1 MGTTLFLFGLLIG
14 GSAAIVL
21 ALVIL
26 QHREVNSSFPFAL
39 IMVGSAIWAW
49 GYAFQIGGTSPDF
62 ALVALRIKYI
72 GLLAVPTC
80 WLWFALA
87 STETIARLTKKQGAM
102 LLFFPVLTFLVN
114 VTNDW
119 HRLFYRRIILLPPGS
134 SPGITFE
141 YGPWYWMNVTY
152 SYTLA
157 LIGLLLLIRF
167 WGQTLHL
174 QRISVTVAIG
184 GLVFMTTISLLFY
197 LSQQFVSVFDITLLL
212 LPVNGIL
219 IYFALFR
226 SQLVDT
232 RPIAYVH
239 LFEQLSEGVLVFN
252 MRGKVIDCNPA
263 ASRLLDLSKPIGQL
277 VSSVFRRLSW
287 SEDDLL
293 KASVNEPFRVEH
305 KSRVLDIYT
314 TTLHDRRG
322 QQNGT
327 MLVVRDV
334 SEQWQTQRALA
345 ESEAMLR
352 EERRLF
358 IGGPTVIFR
367 WEARRGCPVSYVS
380 PNVQEQ
386 FGYAPD
392 DFTEHRLSYLSLIHP
407 EDVGRVWSEI
417 VDHLHCRTPWFRQEY
432 RLMRADGE
440 YRWIDDHTSVVYDD
454 QGKPVYFLG
463 YILDVTNQKR
473 AEAERL
479 EMERQLQHTQKLES
493 LGVLAGGMAH
503 DFNNLLTAILG
514 NLDLASLTLRGNDP
528 AVQPIRNAML
538 ATRYAAGLTRQLLA
552 YAGKGDYQIA
562 DVNLTEIVQGMAAML
577 RVSIGKQAHLEL
589 CLAADLPIVRADP
602 SHMQQIVLNLIL
614 NAAEALPSGK
624 GTITVR
630 TAVCDCDEAMLKGN
644 RINNQALPGRYVLL
658 EVADTGCG
666 MDERTQQR
674 IFDPFFTTK
683 SVGRGLG
690 MSAILGIVR
699 HHNGAIII
707 NSAPGCGTTIS
718 VLFPPSAVE
727 HEKSEEHDQEPV
739 PLFSSFDATVLVVD
753 DEADVRDVVARLLT
767 HLGFRVIAVADGDS
781 ALQAVEHHASATTC
795 VLLDA
800 HLTGMDALTFLRELH
815 ARAPHIPVVISSGSG
830 QHEVLQRFAGE
841 ATEGFLQK
849 PYQMSELYAVIQH
862 ALRHFL
868 TVSVAHPPSA
878 ADVTPATQEMPDADS
893 SLD

>member
-1 MGTTLFLFGLLIG
+1 MGITLFLLGLLIS

-26 QHREVNSSFPFAL
+26 QHCEIDGSLPFAL
-39 IMVGSAIWAW
+39 TMVGSAIWAW
-49 GYAFQIGGTSPDF
+49 GYAVQIGGMSPDV
-62 ALVALRIKYI
+62 ALVALRIRYI

-80 WLWFALA
+80 WLWFALV

-102 LLFFPVLTFLVN
+102 LLFFPVLTFLAN

-119 HRLFYRRIILLPPGS
+119 HRLFYQRIIILPPGS
-134 SPGITFE
+134 LPIITFE

-152 SYTLA
+152 SYTIA

-167 WGQTLHL
+167 WGQMLHL

-184 GLVFMTTISLLFY
+184 GLVFMTIIGLLFY
-197 LSQQFVSVFDITLLL
+197 LSQQFVNVFDITPLL
-212 LPVNGIL
+212 LPINGML
-219 IYFALFR
+219 LYLALFR
-226 SQLVDT
+226 SQLVDEC
-232 RPIAYVH
+232 PIAYVH
-239 LFEQLSEGVLVFN
+239 LFEQLSDGVLVFN
-252 MRGKVIDCNPA
+252 VRGKVIDCNPA
-263 ASRLLDLSKPIGQL
+263 ASRLLDLSKPIGQS

-305 KSRVLDIYT
+305 NGRVLDIYT
-314 TTLHDRRG
+314 TILHDRRG

-334 SEQWQTQRALA
+334 SEQWRTQRALA

-358 IGGPTVIFR
+358 IGGPTVVFR
-367 WEARRGCPVSYVS
+367 WEARRDCPVSYVS

-386 FGYAPD
+386 FGYAPEE
-392 DFTEHRLSYLSLIHP
+392 FTTRGLSYLSLIHP
-407 EDVGRVWSEI
+407 EDVGRVWDEI

-432 RLMRADGE
+432 RLMRTDGE
-440 YRWIDDHTSVVYDD
+440 YRWVDDYTSVVYDG

-463 YILDVTNQKR
+463 YILDVTSQKR

-479 EMERQLQHTQKLES
+479 EMERQFQHVQKLES
-493 LGVLAGGMAH
+493 LGVLAGGVAH

-514 NLDLASLTLRGNDP
+514 NLDLACLTLRGNDP

-552 YAGKGDYQIA
+552 YAGKGDYYQIA

-577 RVSIGKQAHLEL
+577 RVSVGKQARLDL
-589 CLAADLPIVRADP
+589 RLALDLPVFQADP
-602 SHMQQIVLNLIL
+602 SHIQQIVLNLIL
-614 NAAEALPSGK
+614 NAAESLPSGK

-630 TAVCDCDEAMLKGN
+630 TAVCDCDEALLKRN
-644 RINNQALPGRYVLL
+644 RINNHAPPGCYLLL

-666 MDERTQQR
+666 MDERIQQR

-690 MSAILGIVR
+690 MSVIVGIVQR
-699 HHNGAIII
+699 HNGAIIVD
-707 NSAPGCGTTIS
+707 STPGRGTTIS
-718 VLFPPSAVE
+718 VLFPPSRIE
-727 HEKSEEHDQEPV
+727 RDSSTDRHQEPSLPV
-739 PLFSSFDATVLVVD
+739 PSVTVLVVD
-753 DEADVRDVVARLLT
+753 DEADVRDVTARLLT
-767 HLGFRVIAVADGDS
+767 HLGFRVVVVADGAS
-781 ALQAVEHHASATTC
+781 ALRALQEQTSEIAC

-800 HLTGMDALTFLRELH
+800 NLAGIDAPTTLRELR
-815 ARAPHIPVVISSGSG
+815 ALAPHIPVVVSSGYS
-830 QHEVLQRFAGE
+830 QQEALQRFAGQ
-841 ATEGFLQK
+841 TIEGFIQK
-849 PYQMSELYAVIQH
+849 PYQMTELYGVLQH
-862 ALRHFL
+862 ALRQFL
-868 TVSVAHPPSA
+868 AVTVVDQPSDADA
-878 ADVTPATQEMPDADS
+878 APAGQGTPDADS
-893 SLD
+893 SPD